1 MHSGRHVSQRSI
13 QGSHGWRI
21 RGQVTE
27 GQMNLENKN
36 KLRKAGYLIL
46 IGLGIIMVTAFLTG
60 QIIMP
65 LIFARPKNIEVP
77 DLIGKNISTAKR
89 ILQEA
94 GLHVV
99 VRDSVWS
106 DSAKI
111 ESVLEQHPEPGTMAK
126 LEGTVYLVICKG
138 SQIVAVPGVVGRSY
152 EEAFLTLRNSGLRAS
167 VADSLFSQSYPANT
181 VIRTSPP
188 NGSRVEKNAMVRLF
202 LSRGPEA
209 VADTLGASVIPS
221 GTY

>member
-1 MHSGRHVSQRSI
+1 MALDR
-13 QGSHGWRI
+13 
-21 RGQVTE
+21 
-27 GQMNLENKN
+27 NKMR
-36 KLRKAGYLIL
+36 KLGYMSL
-46 IGLGIIMVTAFLTG
+46 IGFGVILVTAFLVG
-60 QIIMP
+60 QVIMP
-65 LIFARPKNIEVP
+65 IIFAKPKNVEVP

-94 GLHVV
+94 GLHAV
-99 VRDSVWS
+99 VRDSIWS
-106 DSAKI
+106 ETAKI
-111 ESVLEQHPEPGTMAK
+111 ESVLEQHPEPGSMTK

-152 EEAFLTLRNSGLRAS
+152 EEAFIALRGSGLRAS
-167 VADSLFSQSYPANT
+167 VADSLYSQSYPANT

-202 LSRGPEA
+202 LSRGPEPM
-209 VADTLGASVIPS
+209 ADSLKTRDYPP

>member
-1 MHSGRHVSQRSI
+1 MDR
-13 QGSHGWRI
+13 
-21 RGQVTE
+21 
-27 GQMNLENKN
+27 N
-36 KLRKAGYLIL
+36 KLRKAGYLAL
-46 IGLGIIMVTAFLTG
+46 IGAGVIIVTAFLTG
-60 QIIMP
+60 QVIMP
-65 LIFARPKNIEVP
+65 LIFAKPSNIEVP

-89 ILQEA
+89 LLKEA
-94 GLHVV
+94 GLHAV

-111 ESVLEQHPEPGTMAK
+111 ESVIQQHPEPGTLAK

-152 EEAFLTLRNSGLRAS
+152 EEAFITLRNSGLRAS
-167 VADSLFSQSYPANT
+167 VADSLYSQSYPANT

-188 NGSRVEKNAMVRLF
+188 NGSRVDKNAMVRLF
-202 LSRGPEA
+202 LSRGPET
-209 VADTLGASVIPS
+209 VADTLSTPEIDP

>member
-1 MHSGRHVSQRSI
+1 MR
-13 QGSHGWRI
+13 
-21 RGQVTE
+21 
-27 GQMNLENKN
+27 
-36 KLRKAGYLIL
+36 KLGYMSL
-46 IGLGIIMVTAFLTG
+46 IGFGVILVTAFLVG
-60 QIIMP
+60 QVIMP
-65 LIFARPKNIEVP
+65 IIFAKPKNVEVP

-94 GLHVV
+94 GLHAV
-99 VRDSVWS
+99 VRDSIWS
-106 DSAKI
+106 ETAKI
-111 ESVLEQHPEPGTMAK
+111 ESVLEQHPEPGSMTK

-152 EEAFLTLRNSGLRAS
+152 EEAFIALRGSGLRAS
-167 VADSLFSQSYPANT
+167 VADSLYSQSYPANT

-202 LSRGPEA
+202 LSRGPEPM
-209 VADTLGASVIPS
+209 ADSLKTRDYPP

>member
-1 MHSGRHVSQRSI
+1 MTLDR
-13 QGSHGWRI
+13 
-21 RGQVTE
+21 
-27 GQMNLENKN
+27 NKMRT
-36 KLRKAGYLIL
+36 LGYMSL
-46 IGLGIIMVTAFLTG
+46 IGFGVILVTAFLVG
-60 QIIMP
+60 QVIMP
-65 LIFARPKNIEVP
+65 IIFAKPKNVEVP

-94 GLHVV
+94 GLHAV
-99 VRDSVWS
+99 VRDSIWS
-106 DSAKI
+106 ETAKI
-111 ESVLEQHPEPGTMAK
+111 ESVLEQHPEPGSMTK

-152 EEAFLTLRNSGLRAS
+152 EEAFITLRSSGLRAS

-202 LSRGPEA
+202 LSRGPEPL
-209 VADTLGASVIPS
+209 ADSLKTSNYPP

>member
-1 MHSGRHVSQRSI
+1 
-13 QGSHGWRI
+13 
-21 RGQVTE
+21 
-27 GQMNLENKN
+27 MNYLDKTT
-36 KLRKAGYLIL
+36 LRKSGYLVL

-60 QIIMP
+60 QVIMP

-89 ILQEA
+89 MLQEA

-106 DSAKI
+106 DTARI
-111 ESVLEQHPEPGTMAK
+111 ESVLEQHPEPGTLTK

-152 EEAFLTLRNSGLRAS
+152 EEAFIALRNNGLRAS

-202 LSRGPEA
+202 LSRGPEP
-209 VADTLGASVIPS
+209 VADTLGVSDIPP

>member
-1 MHSGRHVSQRSI
+1 MDR
-13 QGSHGWRI
+13 
-21 RGQVTE
+21 
-27 GQMNLENKN
+27 N
-36 KLRKAGYLIL
+36 KLRKAGYLAL
-46 IGLGIIMVTAFLTG
+46 IGAGVIIVTAFLTG
-60 QIIMP
+60 QVIMP
-65 LIFARPKNIEVP
+65 LIFAKPSNIEVP

-89 ILQEA
+89 LLQEA
-94 GLHVV
+94 GLHAV

-111 ESVLEQHPEPGTMAK
+111 ESVIQQHPEPGTLAK

-152 EEAFLTLRNSGLRAS
+152 EEAFITLRNSGLRAS
-167 VADSLFSQSYPANT
+167 VADSLYSQSYPVNT

-188 NGSRVEKNAMVRLF
+188 NGSRVDKNAMVRLF
-202 LSRGPEA
+202 LSRGPEP
-209 VADTLGASVIPS
+209 VADTLSTPEIDP